1 MLKRILFTLLTL
13 LVIYSGVVL
22 VYRLNEP
29 DVVESP
35 ASAYMTENALDYATL
50 RDYTLSAGEST
61 LHYYFFCSY
70 ENNDCIYMENTVL
83 KDAESET
90 GLDLRNMIE
99 YVDITDLE
107 ANLATNR
114 LKQEW
119 DVSSY
124 PAFVACR
131 VRNGMIEISNTLQW
145 NPSSPISKADLI
157 QWLELN
163 SLYDGR
169 S

>member
-1 MLKRILFTLLTL
+1 
-13 LVIYSGVVL
+13 
-22 VYRLNEP
+22 
-29 DVVESP
+29 
-35 ASAYMTENALDYATL
+35 
-50 RDYTLSAGEST
+50 
-61 LHYYFFCSY
+61 
-70 ENNDCIYMENTVL
+70 MENTVL

-107 ANLATNR
+107 ANLSTNR

-119 DVSSY
+119 DVASY

-145 NPSSPISKADLI
+145 NPSSPISTSDLI
-157 QWLELN
+157 RWLELN
-163 SLYDGR
+163 NLYDGN

>member
-35 ASAYMTENALDYATL
+35 GSAYMTENALDYATL
-50 RDYTLSAGEST
+50 RDYTLSSGEST

-70 ENNDCIYMENTVL
+70 ENNDCLYMENTVL

-107 ANLATNR
+107 AN
-114 LKQEW
+114 
-119 DVSSY
+119 

-145 NPSSPISKADLI
+145 NPSSPISTSDLI
-157 QWLELN
+157 RWLELN
-163 SLYDGR
+163 NLYDGN